1 MLVTILLSQGCHGL
15 DAQLQES
22 IVLNYVKNP
31 GKIVQNYQCF
41 LAAVCLTESQDVLVS
56 LLKPDL
62 FVNKQGF
69 QSKAQVQELR
79 WLLKAYSSI
88 DLKLLNEK

>member
-1 MLVTILLSQGCHGL
+1 
-15 DAQLQES
+15 
-22 IVLNYVKNP
+22 
-31 GKIVQNYQCF
+31 

-56 LLKPDL
+56 LLKPEL